1 MEWFLPSLLSLVGV
15 VVVAWMS
22 KRSSEKAAKTAATS
36 APYGELSKRVS
47 TLEKQV
53 DDLRRLAYSLESDL
67 DVVVDELWSHSQR
80 DPEALISSRALEIV
94 QRRRTQRIRLHHP
107 EVPRTD
113 VH

>member
-1 MEWFLPSLLSLVGV
+1 MPSLLSFVGV
-15 VVVAWMS
+15 TLVAWMS

-36 APYGELSKRVS
+36 APYGELSKRVA

-53 DDLRRLAYSLESDL
+53 DDLRRFAYSLESDL

-94 QRRRTQRIRLHHP
+94 HRRRTQRIRLDHSDP
-107 EVPRTD
+107 ED
-113 VH
+113 

>member
-1 MEWFLPSLLSLVGV
+1 MPSLLSFVGV
-15 VVVAWMS
+15 TLVAWMS

-53 DDLRRLAYSLESDL
+53 DDLRRFAYSLESDL

-80 DPEALISSRALEIV
+80 DPRALISSRALEIV
-94 QRRRTQRIRLHHP
+94 HRRRTQRIRLDQP
-107 EVPRTD
+107 GTEVPSD
-113 VH
+113 

>member
-15 VVVAWMS
+15 VLVAWMS
-22 KRSSEKAAKTAATS
+22 KRSSEKAAKTAATA

-67 DVVVDELWSHSQR
+67 DVVVDELWNYSQR
-80 DPEALISSRALEIV
+80 DPEANISSRALEIV
-94 QRRRTQRIRLHHP
+94 HRRRMQRIRLHGP
-107 EVPRTD
+107 DPQEPSD
-113 VH
+113 

>member
-80 DPEALISSRALEIV
+80 DPDAPISSQALEIV
-94 QRRRTQRIRLHHP
+94 HRRRTQRIRLHYP
-107 EVPRTD
+107 EVPSTD
-113 VH
+113 VP

>member
-1 MEWFLPSLLSLVGV
+1 MPSLLSFVGV
-15 VVVAWMS
+15 TLVAWMS

-53 DDLRRLAYSLESDL
+53 DDLRRFAYSLESDL

-80 DPEALISSRALEIV
+80 DPEAFISSRALEIV
-94 QRRRTQRIRLHHP
+94 HRRRTQRIRLDLP
-107 EVPRTD
+107 GAPPTD